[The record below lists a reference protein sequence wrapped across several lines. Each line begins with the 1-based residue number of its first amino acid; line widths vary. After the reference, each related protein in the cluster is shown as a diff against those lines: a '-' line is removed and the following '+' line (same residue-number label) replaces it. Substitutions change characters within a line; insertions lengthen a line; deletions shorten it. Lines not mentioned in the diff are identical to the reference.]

1 MRVVDV
7 GRERSADIL
16 AIINDAIVNTAAFWE
31 YVPRPP
37 ESMIAWFEQKE
48 RGNYPVLGAVD
59 DAGRFLGFATY
70 GPFRDRAA
78 YKYSVEHSVYTHR
91 DHRGRGVGRA
101 LLSALLERAEQQGY
115 HTVVGGIEASNVASI
130 QLHLALGFVH
140 CGTVRESGYKFERW
154 MDMAFYQKFL
164 SGGPPSSA
172 SGR

>member
-1 MRVVDV
+1 MRLADI
-7 GRERSADIL
+7 GRDRSADIL

-37 ESMIAWFEQKE
+37 ESMVAWFDQKE
-48 RGNYPVLGAVD
+48 RGGYPVLGALD
-59 DAGRFLGFATY
+59 DADVLLGFATY

-130 QLHLALGFVH
+130 QLHRALGFVH
-140 CGTVRESGYKFERW
+140 CGTVRESGYKFDRW
-154 MDMAFYQKFL
+154 MDMAFYQKLL

-172 SGR
+172 